1 MCRTMRGQLVG
12 RSERIKYLSST
23 TYVCGNSA
31 CSQLSEDA
39 AVYVRVRGLADKGA
53 GREEQEEECHLC
65 GRQLQEQFSKRDI
78 SIKVSSEMFLTIS
91 LYPRYRIRI
100 KFFIFVKHWF
110 HLAY

>member
-1 MCRTMRGQLVG
+1 MRGQLVG

-78 SIKVSSEMFLTIS
+78 SIKVSLN
-91 LYPRYRIRI
+91 
-100 KFFIFVKHWF
+100 FFNSFQCICVEFT
-110 HLAY
+110 L

>member
-1 MCRTMRGQLVG
+1 MRGQLVG

-53 GREEQEEECHLC
+53 GREQVEEEECHLC

-78 SIKVSSEMFLTIS
+78 SIKVSGNCFKGTVA
-91 LYPRYRIRI
+91 LYG
-100 KFFIFVKHWF
+100 FFYHIIVSKI
-110 HLAY
+110 